1 MEIRKAADVVASG
14 TPNESQLNKIN
25 TFARAPLTADEVYV
39 FSVRLC
45 DTLPD
50 IDGEAF
56 APEAIY
62 ALAPMFV
69 GKTGI
74 LNHQWSADNQ
84 LGRIF
89 DTAVVEEGGVC
100 WLKAWVYMLRTEK
113 TASFIREIEGGI
125 KKEVSVG
132 CAMGKTICSICG
144 AEYGICD
151 HEKGQRYGANICTAI
166 LTDPVDAYEFS
177 FVAVPAQRE
186 AGVVKTAG
194 KDAQKQAQ
202 LEKEASYGRMYRKA
216 LLRDVTKLYLLLDM
230 GADEN
235 LIRKMAESLSV
246 EELVSLSEG
255 LQKKAQKALLPVT
268 QLGGNKTAQGKPD
281 SAFLI

>member
-14 TPNESQLNKIN
+14 TPNETQLKKIN
-25 TFARAPLTADEVYV
+25 TFTRAPLTAEEVYV

-50 IDGEAF
+50 RDGEEF
-56 APEAIY
+56 SPEAIRG
-62 ALAPMFV
+62 LAPMFV

-74 LNHQWSADNQ
+74 LNHDWSADNQ

-89 DTAVVEEGGVC
+89 DTAVIEEGGVC

-113 TASFIREIEGGI
+113 TAPFIREIEGGI

-144 AEYGICD
+144 AEYGLCD
-151 HEKGQRYGANICTAI
+151 HEKGQRYGGKVCTAI

-177 FVAVPAQRE
+177 FVAVPAQKE
-186 AGVVKTAG
+186 AGVVKTVA
-194 KDAQKQAQ
+194 KDALKQAQ

-216 LLRDVTKLYLLLDM
+216 LLKDVTKLGLLLDM
-230 GADEN
+230 GPEEGM
-235 LIRKMAESLSV
+235 IRKMAEALSM
-246 EELVSLSEG
+246 EELLNLSEV
-255 LQKKAQKALLPVT
+255 LQKKVQQTLLPAT
-268 QLGGNKTAQGKPD
+268 QLGGTKTAQGKPD